1 MTSTFEALGLS
12 PVLIKALR
20 KKGFERPTPIQA
32 EAIPLMLSGEKDI
45 MGLAA
50 TGTGKTAAFG
60 LPVIDRLERNP
71 NHVQALIIAP
81 TRELALQ
88 VSRELNELKGDK
100 DLRIVPVYGGQSIM
114 PQKKALKQ
122 GADIVV
128 GTPGRLI
135 DHMKSKTLKL
145 SDIRYF
151 VLDEADEMLTGGFI
165 EEVEEIFEK
174 VNPDCT
180 TLLFSATM
188 PKAVEKLSK
197 KYMQDA
203 VRISVKKEEED
214 HSKIEQSYIEVKASN
229 KPSALCQTIDMN
241 PGFYG
246 FVFCRTKREVEELY
260 QFMLKNGYA
269 AEAMH
274 GDLSQKQREIVLKKF
289 REKTV
294 HVLVVTDVASRGL
307 DISDLTHVINYHIP
321 QDPESYT
328 HRVGRTGRAGQTGT
342 AISFVTASES
352 RKLKAIQRVVK
363 TQIVKA
369 NLPSVEDI
377 MEMKL
382 QRLRSDIQ
390 VASEKRTSEK
400 YLKFAAE
407 ILEDLDPELAVA
419 TLLKMN
425 YFQVFSAEQY
435 KKKKES
441 TSYDKPRRS
450 RRGFDEKDSDRGPGF
465 KKRRAKPSYFSDK
478 KDGPN
483 WKKDKKRK
491 KKKDA

>member
-1 MTSTFEALGLS
+1 MSVDAIGLS
-12 PVLIKALR
+12 AGLLKAVKACGYKNL
-20 KKGFERPTPIQA
+20 TPIQQQ
-32 EAIPLMLSGEKDI
+32 AIPAIRSGTDL
-45 MGLAA
+45 LASA
-50 TGTGKTAAFG
+50 QTGTGKTAAFG

-246 FVFCRTKREVEELY
+246 FVFW
-260 QFMLKNGYA
+260 Q
-269 AEAMH
+269 
-274 GDLSQKQREIVLKKF
+274 
-289 REKTV
+289 
-294 HVLVVTDVASRGL
+294 
-307 DISDLTHVINYHIP
+307 
-321 QDPESYT
+321 
-328 HRVGRTGRAGQTGT
+328 
-342 AISFVTASES
+342 
-352 RKLKAIQRVVK
+352 
-363 TQIVKA
+363 
-369 NLPSVEDI
+369 
-377 MEMKL
+377 
-382 QRLRSDIQ
+382 
-390 VASEKRTSEK
+390 
-400 YLKFAAE
+400 
-407 ILEDLDPELAVA
+407 
-419 TLLKMN
+419 
-425 YFQVFSAEQY
+425 
-435 KKKKES
+435 
-441 TSYDKPRRS
+441 
-450 RRGFDEKDSDRGPGF
+450 
-465 KKRRAKPSYFSDK
+465 
-478 KDGPN
+478 
-483 WKKDKKRK
+483 
-491 KKKDA
+491 